1 MSRLLSVVP
10 LLLTCLSLMASLQCQ
25 AKPNCE
31 PGASSNKPLIRAIVE
46 GDWEQARAMIHSG
59 EKLDVRDQCGVTP
72 LLAAINGS
80 DSEFANELLSAGA
93 DPKFPDGGAEALL
106 AASYLCNLEVAREL
120 LKHGLSVNVANGN
133 GETPLMEAP
142 SQRCKDGAMVQVL
155 LDAGGDPNIRDR
167 NGFNALLAAAMTGD
181 ASGAEKLL
189 RAGADPI
196 FKDKYGN
203 TPESQACDR
212 GEKGHAQVCVL
223 VRQAL
228 GKK

>member
-1 MSRLLSVVP
+1 MSRVVSFVS
-10 LLLTCLSLMASLQCQ
+10 LLLTYLTLTASLQCQ
-25 AKPNCE
+25 EKPDCE

-46 GDWEQARAMIHSG
+46 NDWERARAMIRSG
-59 EKLDVRDQCGVTP
+59 EKLDVQDQCGVTP
-72 LLAAINGS
+72 LIAAINGS
-80 DSEFANELLSAGA
+80 DSSFATELLSAGA

-106 AASYLCNLEVAREL
+106 GASYLCNPKVAREL
-120 LKHGLSVNVANGN
+120 LKRGVPVNAANGN

-155 LDAGGDPNIRDR
+155 LEAGGDPNIRDR

-181 ASGAEKLL
+181 AVGAEKLL
-189 RAGADPI
+189 KAGADAT

-228 GKK
+228 SKK